1 MTTLVCYIVG
11 KKDANSAIDLARSE
25 RDPERWKEHIF
36 KAFLRSGVASFH
48 MAKYEEAKNCFLQG
62 QKEPLADEKGIRQWV
77 YWCEEKME
85 KLKAKRG
92 GGAVESETTPE
103 TKPDSKP
110 AEAALAT
117 SAQKVW
123 PHKSYKVPS

>member
-1 MTTLVCYIVG
+1 MCFCDHILVCYIIG
-11 KKDANSAIDLARSE
+11 KKDANAAIDLARSE
-25 RDPERWKEHIF
+25 KDPERWKEHIF

-48 MAKYEEAKNCFLQG
+48 MGKYEEAKNCFLQG

-92 GGAVESETTPE
+92 GETPPE
-103 TKPDSKP
+103 TKADSK
-110 AEAALAT
+110 AVLAT
-117 SAQKVW
+117 PANAQRVW
-123 PHKSYKVPS
+123 PPLKL